1 MSVMSLAPV
10 PEWMFPPEGG
20 FTADDLD
27 HLPDLPPHTELIDG
41 SLVLV
46 SPQANFHT
54 LAIDMLIAALRRT
67 VPDDLRV
74 RREMTVTLDWD
85 QRPEPDIV
93 VIYARAVRGQDQTTY
108 RRGDVVL
115 AVEVVS
121 PESRTRDRKRKPL
134 LYAEAG
140 IEHFWRIEREQ
151 GMRVLYTY
159 KLDHSKHEY
168 VETGRYE
175 GTASLDVPY
184 PIEIDFSEIDRL

>member
-46 SPQANFHT
+46 SPQASFHMRAIT
-54 LAIDMLIAALRRT
+54 LLETALRRT
-67 VPDDLRV
+67 VPADLRV
-74 RREMTVTLDWD
+74 RREMTVTLGRS
-85 QRPEPDIV
+85 QRPEPDLIV
-93 VIYARAVRGQDQTTY
+93 IRANAERDSGQTTY
-108 RRGDVVL
+108 APDDVVL

-121 PESRTRDRKRKPL
+121 PESRDRDRKRKPD

-140 IEHFWRIEREQ
+140 IRHFWLVENDQYKPILQ
-151 GMRVLYTY
+151 TY
-159 KLDHSKHEY
+159 MLDTVATTY
-168 VETGRYE
+168 RQTGIHA
-175 GTASLDVPY
+175 GTAKLDVPY